1 MRTLGA
7 LFADECGFVISAELV
22 LVLTIAVLAM
32 IVGLHEVAVAVNT
45 ELNDVSGA
53 IGALNQSFFF
63 CGFTGGSASTKLKS
77 AFAGSSFT
85 DTTDDCDCNT
95 SCDLVCAVPTPETGP
110 HL

>member
-1 MRTLGA
+1 MRTLRS
-7 LFADECGFVISAELV
+7 FIADDVGFIISAELV

-45 ELNDVSGA
+45 ELNDVSSA

-63 CGFTGGSASTKLKS
+63 CGFTGASGIKIKS
-77 AFAGSSFT
+77 VAGGSSFI
-85 DTTDDCDCNT
+85 DISDDCDCNT
-95 SCDLVCAVPTPETGP
+95 SCDLVCAVPTPESGP